1 MDMGNICK
9 NEVVLY
15 LCFWWSDV
23 VGQFFSYIIVSL
35 IYSTIVYIGIFFSFI
50 LFIDFPNFPFFF
62 RTTVLFSTLG
72 LL

>member
-62 RTTVLFSTLG
+62 LEPLFCLVL
-72 LL
+72 

>member
-9 NEVVLY
+9 SEVVLY

-23 VGQFFSYIIVSL
+23 VGQVFSYIIVSL

-50 LFIDFPNFPFFF
+50 LFIDFLNFPFIF
-62 RTTVLFSTLG
+62 
-72 LL
+72 